1 MHAQVSALNCK
12 DAAVFQGEGHQH
24 SHQLQLRDTRTE
36 ASTHTRAIHVTL
48 PGSDK
53 RSSETL
59 TLPLA
64 AIKGTTGPIVP
75 PRHPELCVAVFVCI
89 L

>member
-12 DAAVFQGEGHQH
+12 DAAVFQGEGRQH

-36 ASTHTRAIHVTL
+36 ASMHTRAIHVTL

-53 RSSETL
+53 RSSKTL
-59 TLPLA
+59 TLLLA

-75 PRHPELCVAVFVCI
+75 PRQPELCVAVFVCI